1 MERLPYQRIASAI
14 REQIFTGELAP
25 GAKLPSRRDLVEQ
38 YGCALET
45 VARAMEL
52 LRREGFVTTT
62 QGVGSFVRE
71 QPLIHRCGSTRL
83 LRGRRPQGSKPFQH
97 EAEREGQAA
106 SQQVTG
112 VELLLPPPDIATQL
126 CVGEAELCV
135 CRHHILSARE
145 IPVEL
150 VDTYYRQSI
159 VKGHAP
165 LESTPAPVPGG
176 AHAYIADVIGIPLD
190 RATEQITARE
200 PTEAEAAMLRLRDG
214 EPVICVQRTLYA
226 RTGEPVSASDHRMA
240 ADKYRL
246 YYDIPAS

>member
-1 MERLPYQRIASAI
+1 MVPYQRIASAI
-14 REQIFTGELAP
+14 RDRIFNGELAP
-25 GAKLPSRRDLVEQ
+25 GSKLPSRRELVEQ

-52 LRREGFVTTT
+52 LRHEGFITTT

-71 QPLIHRCGSTRL
+71 QPLIHRYGSTRL
-83 LRGRRPQGSKPFQH
+83 LRDLRPAGTRPFQH

-112 VELLLPPPDIATQL
+112 VELLLPPSDIAAQL
-126 CVGEAELCV
+126 RADEDERVI
-135 CRHHILSARE
+135 CRHHVLSARQ

-150 VDTYYRQSI
+150 VDTYYRHSL

-165 LESTPAPVPGG
+165 LETTAATVPGG
-176 AHAYIADVIGIPLD
+176 AHAYIADVIGIALD
-190 RATEQITARE
+190 HATERVTARE
-200 PTEAEAAMLRLRDG
+200 PTDDEATILQLRSG

-226 RTGEPVSASDHRMA
+226 RTGEPVSVSDHRMA

-246 YYDIPAS
+246 FYDIPAS